1 MINKF
6 SVSLFLILFLFVNS
20 FAAAN
25 SDIRFLDLEY
35 VFNNSTAGKKIND
48 QIEKEAKIIKDD
60 LAKYKKTVDEEKK
73 SLINQ
78 KNILAED
85 EFKQKTLILEK
96 KVNDYNKT
104 ISQKNNKLLKFRN
117 NMKNQFSKELQNIL
131 KNYAKNNSIN
141 MIVNKKDVLVGNNN
155 LDITKDILDLFNKNI
170 KTIKVK

>member
-1 MINKF
+1 MINKL
-6 SVSLFLILFLFVNS
+6 SVSLFLILFLFINN
-20 FAAAN
+20 FAVAN

-48 QIEKEAKIIKDD
+48 QIEKETKIIKDD
-60 LAKYKKTVDEEKK
+60 LEKYKKNVDDEKK

-78 KNILAED
+78 KNILADD

-96 KVNDYNKT
+96 KVDEYNKI
-104 ISQKNNKLLKFRN
+104 ISQKNNKLLKYRN
-117 NMKNQFSKELQNIL
+117 NIKNQFSKELQNIL
-131 KNYAKNNSIN
+131 TNYARDNSIN

-170 KTIKVK
+170 KTIKVN